1 MEDSGQANTMN
12 ETSPTIDV
20 NNKKD
25 KTENDESLV
34 SKITTDLCELKQIN
48 CEIGAKE
55 MSQNC
60 STNSCNEE
68 DKVNNKNC
76 SNPLNEFR
84 EEQKNDQQNVAKEG
98 DEKNYNECCALE
110 DNSQKL
116 KQCCQSPSRGKETT
130 SMKQKRKSRSTRRR
144 LNAMINNTSLHFS
157 DTDSEGEL
165 VIMEAYA
172 RTSSPAKSRGPIISV
187 TMEDIKDGYDIM
199 EDMNPRCL
207 TISST
212 PEINIS
218 RRGSFAENLTDVDE
232 IYTSEPENEQK
243 LEGRKSLTLTGVTY
257 QGETDVEDISN
268 DEDEP
273 IIYVTP
279 RLDILCEFG
288 GETITTK
295 EGDGPFS
302 VEIRSRMSKEI
313 EDTEVRNSSETVIM
327 PNTDSEDMEISDE
340 DDLQVASCSHRD
352 LFEDFDV
359 LAGSQIV
366 MTNVN
371 KMDNTLAVQDIQ
383 EDVNIGDCY
392 TDVEDV
398 D

>member
-1 MEDSGQANTMN
+1 MEKSGQANTMN

-20 NNKKD
+20 NNEKD
-25 KTENDESLV
+25 KTENDKSSV
-34 SKITTDLCELKQIN
+34 CKITTDLCELKQIN

-55 MSQNC
+55 VSQSC
-60 STNSCNEE
+60 SINSCNEE
-68 DKVNNKNC
+68 DKVKNENR
-76 SNPLNEFR
+76 SNPSNEPR
-84 EEQKNDQQNVAKEG
+84 EEQKNDQQNVAKDG

-110 DNSQKL
+110 DNLQKI

-172 RTSSPAKSRGPIISV
+172 RTPSPAKSRGPVISV
-187 TMEDIKDGYDIM
+187 TMEDIESVDKFDT
-199 EDMNPRCL
+199 NPRCL
-207 TISST
+207 TILST
-212 PEINIS
+212 PEMNIS

-232 IYTSEPENEQK
+232 IYASEPENEQNT
-243 LEGRKSLTLTGVTY
+243 EGRKSLTVTGVTY

-273 IIYVTP
+273 VIYVTP

-295 EGDGPFS
+295 EGNGPFS

-313 EDTEVRNSSETVIM
+313 EDTEVRNSSDIVIM
-327 PNTDSEDMEISDE
+327 PGTDSEDMEVSDE
-340 DDLQVASCSHRD
+340 DDLQIASCSQRD
-352 LFEDFDV
+352 LFEDLDV
-359 LAGSQIV
+359 LAASHIV

-371 KMDNTLAVQDIQ
+371 KTDNMLAVKGIQ
-383 EDVNIGDCY
+383 EDITIGDCH